1 MIEVTLEE
9 AHKRLD
15 EEYKYNRIVT
25 LGNRR
30 GRLPENIRVAGALIA
45 TAEIAKSECADLYFS
60 IPKMKDG
67 AE

>member
-1 MIEVTLEE
+1 MTLEE

-15 EEYKYNRIVT
+15 EEYKHNRIVT

-60 IPKMKDG
+60 IPKMKEGDG
-67 AE
+67 E